1 MNIKEKELNQ
11 KIKIFNS
18 RDVIVIFDDL
28 LQAKFEMYNIHI
40 NYNYKNAY
48 LHIED
53 SKNDN
58 EIRINIASAYN
69 INLERMNLQIL
80 LDNGIEFTIM
90 KK

>member
-1 MNIKEKELNQ
+1 MRIIEKEL
-11 KIKIFNS
+11 KEKVKIFENE
-18 RDVIVIFDDL
+18 DVIVKFDDL
-28 LQAKFEMYNIHI
+28 LQARFEMNNIHI

-69 INLERMNLQIL
+69 INLEYMNLQIL